1 MTWVV
6 GKGWRGELQDAYP
19 WSGYAEV
26 EDGWRDLIV
35 SLVRRLD
42 VIRKRDGLSL
52 EVLQIKEKFGGL
64 RFYVSG
70 ANSEALDLI
79 NRAEEMSE
87 TICEYC
93 GKPGKIKSV
102 RGWYKCV
109 CEDHAD
115 GSDGDSYNDL
125 IAD

>member
-1 MTWVV
+1 MDT
-6 GKGWRGELQDAYP
+6 KGWRGELREAYR

-42 VIRKRDGLSL
+42 VIRQRDGLSL

-64 RFYVSG
+64 RFYTSG
-70 ANSEALDLI
+70 ANGEALDLI
-79 NRAEEMSE
+79 HRAEEMSE

-93 GKPGKIKSV
+93 GWPGEIKPL

-109 CEDHAD
+109 CTTHEDEDERRRYDESAA
-115 GSDGDSYNDL
+115 G
-125 IAD
+125 